1 MTDARQHLALVLD
14 TDDLDAARAH
24 ARRFAAWFATVKV
37 GYELYAAAGPAALD
51 ALHEDGFA
59 VFLDLK
65 LLDIPTTVE
74 RGARVLGRRGA
85 DFLNLHAV
93 GGLDML
99 RAGVRGLAEGAREG
113 GHPPPVALAV
123 TVLTSEADTSAV
135 PARLELARTAGC
147 DGVVCAAAEA
157 RAARDAGLAPMVPGI
172 RLAGS
177 PKDDQAR
184 AATPREAVEAGAAW
198 LLIGRTVS
206 AAADP
211 ERAAA
216 EVVAEVEAAL
226 ADGSAPGRGRDR

>member
-24 ARRFAAWFATVKV
+24 ARRFAPWFATVKV

-51 ALHEDGFA
+51 ALHEDGFS
-59 VFLDLK
+59 VFMDLK

-85 DFLNLHAV
+85 DILNLHAV

-99 RAGVRGLAEGAREG
+99 RAGVRGLTEGAREA
-113 GHPPPVALAV
+113 GHAPPVALAV
-123 TVLTSEADTSAV
+123 TVLTSESDTSAV
-135 PARLELARTAGC
+135 PARLELARAAGC

-157 RAARDAGLAPMVPGI
+157 SGARDLGLLPMVPGI

-177 PKDDQAR
+177 AKDDQAR
-184 AATPREAVEAGAAW
+184 AATPREAVEAGAEW

-206 AAADP
+206 NSPDP

-216 EVVAEVEAAL
+216 DVVAEVETAL
-226 ADGSAPGRGRDR
+226 ARPSTPGRSWNR

>member
-99 RAGVRGLAEGAREG
+99 RAGVHGLAEGAREG

-216 EVVAEVEAAL
+216 EVVGEGEAAL
-226 ADGSAPGRGRDR
+226 AAPSTPGHGRDR

>member
-24 ARRFAAWFATVKV
+24 ARRFASWFATVKV
-37 GYELYAAAGPAALD
+37 GYELYGAAGPAALD

-74 RGARVLGRRGA
+74 RAARVLGRRGA
-85 DFLNLHAV
+85 DLLNLHAV

-99 RAGVRGLAEGAREG
+99 RAGVHGLAAGAREG
-113 GHPPPVALAV
+113 GCPPPIALAV
-123 TVLTSEADTSAV
+123 TVLTSEADASAAA
-135 PARLELARTAGC
+135 ARLDLARAAGC

-157 RAARDAGLAPMVPGI
+157 RAARELGLAPMVPGI

-177 PKDDQAR
+177 LRDDHAR
-184 AATPREAVEAGAAW
+184 AATPREAVEAGAEW

-206 AAADP
+206 AAGDP

-216 EVVAEVEAAL
+216 DVMSEVEAAL
-226 ADGSAPGRGRDR
+226 AATSGPGRGRDR